1 MGSANPPNMQPVQP
15 ERSGRRSSG
24 AFRYR
29 ASIYTGKILFL
40 ASKLVFPLII
50 LYLSASL
57 TLKIVNKG
65 YACQRLPIVIVAALL
80 ALASAY
86 LYINPRLRAKEQTH
100 PFAYW
105 GLLFLG
111 IMCELLVPSAPLN
124 RQAEFMAIII
134 AASSIGLLVALLRYW
149 ALTFIVPLIL
159 LLVANAFLSFALNIQ
174 VDAYFMSEILAA
186 SPQDVEQFLTCSNI
200 LCAGFTILFVIG
212 LAYLLTGWAGTER
225 RWILA
230 GTSSMIL
237 VASILIS
244 QVVFFPTMS
253 YASDEGIGIVNAI
266 VRFQRAFSLAK
277 ARNDA
282 LAQKIERISSLP
294 DSPSSISTLQGGE
307 GVTVILH
314 MGESVRSDRVS
325 INGYERN
332 TTPWL
337 KSCSH
342 LINFPNCTAS
352 TPSTKSASLAIL
364 TNARGNMEFN
374 ISPELEASSRCIMDF
389 FAANSFECYG
399 FFNALAIDKQETW
412 GVSFEKAQAMFTA
425 KAKKV
430 YELDNFGR
438 PKNQI
443 PQIATVLRSVA
454 GNKFFL
460 VNNSGS
466 HTPFFGYDPQHAT
479 FLPSSGRALSNSP
492 QSNAAAAEEVNNAYD
507 NTIVYTDEYIHDVID
522 MLKGTPFLYIYVSD
536 HGEPLGDGGKWARYQ
551 KDFHKAEW
559 SKVAFFIIY
568 STEFEQLH
576 PHFKEALVNLR
587 KNSTMATAH
596 ENIFHTLLGIFG
608 IQTPHY
614 EAIHD
619 LSSPNPE
626 PYQGPSCDR
635 NGETLD
641 GLKWE

>member
-1 MGSANPPNMQPVQP
+1 M
-15 ERSGRRSSG
+15 
-24 AFRYR
+24 
-29 ASIYTGKILFL
+29 
-40 ASKLVFPLII
+40 
-50 LYLSASL
+50 
-57 TLKIVNKG
+57 
-65 YACQRLPIVIVAALL
+65 
-80 ALASAY
+80 
-86 LYINPRLRAKEQTH
+86 
-100 PFAYW
+100 
-105 GLLFLG
+105 LFLG
-111 IMCELLVPSAPLN
+111 IMCELLVPSASLN
-124 RQAEFMAIII
+124 TQAKLLAVII
-134 AASSIGLLVALLRYW
+134 AASSVGLLVALLRYW

-159 LLVANAFLSFALNIQ
+159 LLVANAYLSFALNIQ
-174 VDAYFMSEILAA
+174 VDASFMSEILAA
-186 SPQDVEQFLTCSNI
+186 SPQDVEQFLTFSNI
-200 LCAGFTILFVIG
+200 LCASLVILFVIG
-212 LAYLLTGWAGTER
+212 IAYFVTRWAGTER
-225 RWILA
+225 RGVLA
-230 GTSSMIL
+230 GTSCMIL
-237 VASILIS
+237 IASILTS
-244 QVVFFPTMS
+244 QAVFFPTMS
-253 YASDEGIGIVNAI
+253 YASNEGVGIVSA
-266 VRFQRAFSLAK
+266 VARFQRAFSLAK
-277 ARNDA
+277 ARNNA
-282 LAQKIERISSLP
+282 FAKKIEKISSLP
-294 DSPSSISTLQGGE
+294 DTPSSISTLQGGE

-314 MGESVRSDRVS
+314 MGESVRSDRIS

-337 KSCSH
+337 KSCPH
-342 LINFPNCTAS
+342 LINFPNCTAAA
-352 TPSTKSASLAIL
+352 PFTKSASMAIL

-389 FAANSFECYG
+389 FSANSFECYG
-399 FFNALAIDKQETW
+399 FFNSIAIDKQDTW

-430 YELDNFGR
+430 YELEWNNFLK
-438 PKNQI
+438 PKEQI
-443 PQIATVLRSVA
+443 PQIAEVLRNGA
-454 GNKFFL
+454 GNKFLL

-466 HTPFFGYDPQHAT
+466 HIPFYAYDLQHAV
-479 FLPSSGRALSNSP
+479 FLPSKGESLYNSP

-507 NTIVYTDEYIHDVID
+507 NTIVYTDEYIHDLID

-568 STEFEQLH
+568 SPEFEQLH
-576 PHFKEALVNLR
+576 PHFKVALANLR

-608 IQTPHY
+608 IQTPYY

-635 NGETLD
+635 NGESLD